1 MKNNKGITLI
11 ALVVTIIV
19 LLILAGVSIAMLS
32 GQNGILNRASQAT
45 WQSKLGDAES
55 TVALTVSNYLTDYY
69 AVKYTGAK
77 SEFLGTSESYTNEA
91 NAVSKALT
99 AANKELGETSYK
111 VRQTAEEK
119 DDQGTV
125 TKNATIVIE
134 YLANG
139 KVYEV
144 VGTIN
149 GSNVSWG
156 TMTATTRSALTT
168 E

>member
-69 AVKYTGAK
+69 AIKYTGANSDFGLVK
-77 SEFLGTSESYTNEA
+77 ETATEESATRA
-91 NAVSKALT
+91 ALT
-99 AANKELGETSYK
+99 RAQTELGGADVFTVTATPDTGAITSILIVYK
-111 VRQTAEEK
+111 NNSKSYSVK
-119 DDQGTV
+119 GTV
-125 TKNATIVIE
+125 S
-134 YLANG
+134 
-139 KVYEV
+139 
-144 VGTIN
+144 
-149 GSNVSWG
+149 GSNINWG
-156 TMTATTRSALTT
+156 KMVEGATGATG

>member
-69 AVKYTGAK
+69 AIKYTGANSDFGLVK
-77 SEFLGTSESYTNEA
+77 ETATEESATRA
-91 NAVSKALT
+91 ALT
-99 AANKELGETSYK
+99 RAQTELGGAD
-111 VRQTAEEK
+111 VF
-119 DDQGTV
+119 TV
-125 TKNATIVIE
+125 TATPDTGAITSILIVYKNNSTLLKVQ
-134 YLANG
+134 YLDQISTGEKWLKEQQVNSQIF
-139 KVYEV
+139 V
-144 VGTIN
+144 
-149 GSNVSWG
+149 
-156 TMTATTRSALTT
+156 
-168 E
+168 